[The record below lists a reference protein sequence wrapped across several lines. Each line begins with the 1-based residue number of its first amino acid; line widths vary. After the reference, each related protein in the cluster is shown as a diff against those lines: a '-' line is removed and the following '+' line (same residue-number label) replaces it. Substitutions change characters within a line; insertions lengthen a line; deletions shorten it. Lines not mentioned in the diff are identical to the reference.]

1 MIRMKNPAGLQS
13 TVLSLPQGK
22 FLGKRLGDPPTSE
35 ADHFIRCPAC
45 GGWIDCRDL
54 AQVSEHEGPLPHPA
68 QDGDG
73 FAWRQDCLTCR
84 THWSCSVPKSY
95 FLFFYVFIFYVFIF
109 LEKQFAIGGM
119 AYFDE

>member
-1 MIRMKNPAGLQS
+1 VGSEKQRQEGLRLPLGFATSRMPSQQSRPILPRVEHAGEGSAIRRAQS
-13 TVLSLPQGK
+13 
-22 FLGKRLGDPPTSE
+22 
-35 ADHFIRCPAC
+35 
-45 GGWIDCRDL
+45 
-54 AQVSEHEGPLPHPA
+54 
-68 QDGDG
+68 DG
-73 FAWRQDCLTCR
+73 FAWRRDCLTCR